1 MKNKQ
6 ITMLARQL
14 LSSRLLALIFCSGW
28 RGRITHNKVQATQR
42 LHAFACVYPSD
53 NTEYKLN
60 FSLQYFMMWMG
71 EVGGKRGRSSKITDK
86 AEIFIMFV
94 NQIDCESNTKFQAQQ
109 CVGVERN

>member
-1 MKNKQ
+1 
-6 ITMLARQL
+6 MLARQL
-14 LSSRLLALIFCSGW
+14 LSSRLLALIFSSGW

-71 EVGGKRGRSSKITDK
+71 EW
-86 AEIFIMFV
+86 
-94 NQIDCESNTKFQAQQ
+94 
-109 CVGVERN
+109 VEREVAVVKSLTRLKCSSCL